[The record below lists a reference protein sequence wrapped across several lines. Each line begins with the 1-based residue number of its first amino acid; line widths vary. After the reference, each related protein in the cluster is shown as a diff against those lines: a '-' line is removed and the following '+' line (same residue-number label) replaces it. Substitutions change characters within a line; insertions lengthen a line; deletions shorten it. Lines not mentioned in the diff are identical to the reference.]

1 MNLRP
6 PHAGALLL
14 LAAVLASSCAR
25 SKKVEGLNRPLAEI
39 TLSHSNAKQT
49 GRFTAADCERHLRK
63 LRPKIPAGFTAVLEP
78 PFVVLGDESPARVR
92 QRALHTVRWATTRLK
107 ALYFT
112 KDPKRIIEVWLF
124 KGRTSYRSHAK
135 QLWDD
140 EPSTPYGYYSDDN
153 GVLVMNIATGGGT
166 LVHEMVHPFV
176 ESNFP
181 EAPAWLNEGLGS
193 LYEQCGEKNGR
204 IWGFTNWRL
213 AGLQQALGKGVVPS
227 FKELTAMTPH
237 QFYRQDKGTNYS
249 QSRYLLY
256 YLQSKAKLVPF
267 YKLFH
272 RSRKKDPT
280 GYASLR
286 QILGTPD
293 MATFRRQWEKFVLAL
308 QFPAAND

>member
-1 MNLRP
+1 MNLRS
-6 PHAGALLL
+6 PHAVAMLL

-25 SKKVEGLNRPLAEI
+25 SKKVDGVNRPV
-39 TLSHSNAKQT
+39 TKVV
-49 GRFTAADCERHLRK
+49 RTATKRSGGYTNADCQRHLRK
-63 LRPKIPAGFTAVLEP
+63 LRPKLPAGFTAVIEP
-78 PFVVLGDESPARVR
+78 PFVVLGDESPGRVR
-92 QRALHTVRWATTRLK
+92 QRAVNTVRWATTRLK

-112 KDPKRIIEVWLF
+112 KDPKRIIEIWLF
-124 KGRTSYRSHAK
+124 KDRTSYRKHAK

-140 EPSTPYGYYSDDN
+140 EPGTPFGYYSDDN

-193 LYEQCGEKNGR
+193 LYEQCGERNGR

-213 AGLQQALGKGVVPS
+213 AGLQQALRKGVVPS
-227 FKELTAMTPH
+227 FKELTATTSH
-237 QFYRQDKGTNYS
+237 QFYQQDKGTNYA

-256 YLQSKAKLVPF
+256 YLQSKSKLVPF
-267 YKLFH
+267 YKLFLRH
-272 RSRKKDPT
+272 RKKDPT

-286 QILGTPD
+286 QILGNPD
-293 MATFRRQWEKFVLAL
+293 MATFRSQWEKFVLAL
-308 QFPAAND
+308 RFPAKGDD